1 MGYKVRQ
8 RKLFSRVAD
17 IQHIGPLACAQ
28 REQVPEFRARRPGL
42 DQVLIV
48 GSNVRTEFCEYAQE
62 KRRCCFKGE
71 PSVELFRPR
80 QMATPF
86 TILSNNPTPPPSAHP
101 RPSWLRVKYF
111 GGTNYQDLKRIMR
124 TLDLHTV
131 CESARCPNM
140 GECWEHRTA
149 TFMILGNIC
158 TRACGFC
165 AVPSG
170 KPLGPPE
177 EDEPE
182 RVAEAVERM
191 GLRYAVVTSVNRD
204 DQPDGGAEI
213 FARTISRIRERV
225 PGCRV
230 EVLIPDFRGNWDALN
245 TLLAAKPDVLNHN
258 METVPRLYRQV
269 RKGALYERSLE
280 LLRRAGQMVPGLP
293 TKTGMML
300 GLGETHEETVA
311 AMRDIAAQGT
321 HILTLGQY
329 MQPTPEHL
337 PIERYVHPDEFAEF
351 KRLGEAMGIKHVE
364 AGPLVRSSYHAFEQE
379 QAARS

>member
-1 MGYKVRQ
+1 
-8 RKLFSRVAD
+8 
-17 IQHIGPLACAQ
+17 
-28 REQVPEFRARRPGL
+28 
-42 DQVLIV
+42 
-48 GSNVRTEFCEYAQE
+48 
-62 KRRCCFKGE
+62 
-71 PSVELFRPR
+71 
-80 QMATPF
+80 MATPF
-86 TILSNNPTPPPSAHP
+86 SILSNNPTPLPSAHP
-101 RPSWLRVKYF
+101 RPPWLRVKYF
-111 GGTNYQDLKRIMR
+111 GGTNYQELKRIMR
-124 TLDLHTV
+124 TLDLYTV

-213 FARTISRIRERV
+213 FARTISQIRERV
-225 PGCRV
+225 PGCKV
-230 EVLIPDFRGNWDALN
+230 EVLIPDFRGEWSALE
-245 TLLAAKPDVLNHN
+245 TVMAARPDVLNHN
-258 METVPRLYRQV
+258 METVPRLYRRV
-269 RKGALYERSLE
+269 RKGAVYERSLA
-280 LLRRAGQMVPGLP
+280 LLCRAG
-293 TKTGMML
+293 
-300 GLGETHEETVA
+300 ETRDEVLA
-311 AMRDIAAQGT
+311 AMEEIAAQGT

-329 MQPTPEHL
+329 LQPTPEHL
-337 PIERYVHPDEFAEF
+337 PVERFVHPDEFAEF
-351 KRLGEAMGIKHVE
+351 KRAGEPMGFKHVE

-379 QAARS
+379 ESARA

>member
-1 MGYKVRQ
+1 
-8 RKLFSRVAD
+8 
-17 IQHIGPLACAQ
+17 
-28 REQVPEFRARRPGL
+28 
-42 DQVLIV
+42 
-48 GSNVRTEFCEYAQE
+48 
-62 KRRCCFKGE
+62 
-71 PSVELFRPR
+71 
-80 QMATPF
+80 
-86 TILSNNPTPPPSAHP
+86 
-101 RPSWLRVKYF
+101 
-111 GGTNYQDLKRIMR
+111 MR

-140 GECWEHRTA
+140 GECWEHGTA

-177 EDEPE
+177 EDEPD

-204 DQPDGGAEI
+204 DQPDGGSVI
-213 FARTISRIRERV
+213 FARTITRIRERV

-230 EVLIPDFRGNWDALN
+230 EVLIPDFRGHWPSLENVLN
-245 TLLAAKPDVLNHN
+245 AKPDVLNHN

-269 RKGALYERSLE
+269 RKGAVYERSLE
-280 LLRRAGQMVPGLP
+280 LLKRAGEAAPALS

-300 GLGETHEETVA
+300 GLGETRDETLA
-311 AMRDIAAQGT
+311 AMEDIVAQGT

-329 MQPTPEHL
+329 MQPTAEHL
-337 PIERYVHPDEFAEF
+337 PIERYLHPDEFAEF
-351 KRLGEAMGIKHVE
+351 KQLGEKMGFKHVE

-379 QAARS
+379 EAARA